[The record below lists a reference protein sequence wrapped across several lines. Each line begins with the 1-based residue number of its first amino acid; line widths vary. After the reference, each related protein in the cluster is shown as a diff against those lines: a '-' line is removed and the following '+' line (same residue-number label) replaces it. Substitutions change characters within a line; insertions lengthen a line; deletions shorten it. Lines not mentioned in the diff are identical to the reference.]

1 MYLLCRKRARIRN
14 SGWFFLYRK
23 VHNRR
28 YVAVFNWRERT
39 KKTYFSEKKN
49 LWTSLPHIFNFSQS
63 KNFRSIKSHLWYIVP
78 RQKTSEVCYQMW
90 AGESLVN
97 KHHRLQMQIFIGR
110 LWGETYVRMEKKGIW
125 LVQAGKDLNHSV
137 KIWWILQPEIW

>member
-39 KKTYFSEKKN
+39 KKTLFWKKN
-49 LWTSLPHIFNFSQS
+49 LWTSLPHLSFQS
-63 KNFRSIKSHLWYIVP
+63 VEKLSVHKIPSVVYRSEAANFRGLLPDVS
-78 RQKTSEVCYQMW
+78 
-90 AGESLVN
+90 GESLVN
-97 KHHRLQMQIFIGR
+97 KHYRLQMQIFIGR
-110 LWGETYVRMEKKGIW
+110 LWGETYVRMEKRGIW
-125 LVQAGKDLNHSV
+125 LVQAEKDLNHSV

>member
-1 MYLLCRKRARIRN
+1 MWCIYSAVNGPESEIRGGFSSTGKCTIGATWQFLIGVSGRKKHT
-14 SGWFFLYRK
+14 FLK
-23 VHNRR
+23 
-28 YVAVFNWRERT
+28 
-39 KKTYFSEKKN
+39 KKN

-110 LWGETYVRMEKKGIW
+110 LWGETYVRMDKRGIW
-125 LVQAGKDLNHSV
+125 LVQAEKDLNHSV
-137 KIWWILQPEIW
+137 KIWWIL

>member
-39 KKTYFSEKKN
+39 KKTYFSEKKKPVN
-49 LWTSLPHIFNFSQS
+49 VTATYLEFQS
-63 KNFRSIKSHLWYIVP
+63 VEKLSVHKIPSVVYRSEAENFRGLLPDVSGRKPCKQTSSSSNANIYWPTVRRNLRKNG
-78 RQKTSEVCYQMW
+78 QKGNLAR
-90 AGESLVN
+90 AGRERFESQ
-97 KHHRLQMQIFIGR
+97 R
-110 LWGETYVRMEKKGIW
+110 
-125 LVQAGKDLNHSV
+125 
-137 KIWWILQPEIW
+137 